1 MGQSAVKNPRKIFSQ
16 PDTDVSGVNARVTAL
31 ENHEFK
37 VLYYEEINTA
47 SGAITKPVGST
58 IILDDFP
65 SGIDAVVETIVNG
78 KPSGYS
84 PNTAG
89 GVAVTVSSFD
99 TSGNYTLSGTPSAF
113 PVALLYVLRI
123 KLVDWDNLNIEDN
136 VIEAQDYNK
145 VNGTATSTD
154 NAIVRW
160 DGTTG
165 KSVQNSA
172 VSITDSGAIVLPPLV
187 AQAYQAGLL
196 QYDSDNESL
205 SFFNNE
211 ADIFMQIGQE
221 IWMRCR
227 NTTGSTIANGQA
239 VYVSGTSSGLP
250 TIALA
255 QANSATTT
263 VCAGLT
269 THSIENNTIGYVT
282 VIGTV
287 RGLDTSA
294 LSTGNVFLSASV
306 AGGLTNTAPT
316 SPNYRYRIGFV
327 TVVNATTGM
336 IQVTPTTAALGNGTA
351 DQLLG
356 INATG
361 NQEFVNKPYDSCGF
375 RRTSI
380 VTYERWYTNAI
391 NCSSGTT
398 TSLTQ
403 NFSRYT
409 PFIIPKRS
417 TLDRI
422 GIEIAGAGSVGS
434 VMKLGIYNSD
444 NSIPN
449 TLVVDAGTVNANSAT
464 FQSIVINTLLEPGLY
479 FMYCN
484 HNSATNVIIRTI
496 GLGAAPIVLGYPNT
510 GSTTPAT
517 FLFVAEN
524 YTGTLPNTANGP
536 FSFNSVTPPC
546 HFFRLSA

>member
-123 KLVDWDNLNIEDN
+123 KLVDWDNLDIDNI
-136 VIEAQDYNK
+136 IEAQDYNK
-145 VNGTATSTD
+145 VTGPALGTD
-154 NAIVRW
+154 NAIAVY

-165 KSVQNSA
+165 KIIKDSV
-172 VSITDSGAIVLPPLV
+172 VSVTVDGAIVLPPRSKL
-187 AQAYQAGLL
+187 AYLRGLL
-196 QYDSDNESL
+196 QYDSENESL
-205 SFFNNE
+205 SFYNNE
-211 ADIFMQIGQE
+211 SEIFMQLGQE
-221 IWMRCR
+221 LWMRCI

-239 VYVSGTSSGLP
+239 VYVSGSSLGLP

-255 QANSATTT
+255 QANSVTTT

-287 RGLDTSA
+287 RNLDTSA
-294 LSTGNVFLSASV
+294 LSTGNVFLSDSV

-316 SPNYRYRIGFV
+316 SPNYRYRMGFV
-327 TVVNATTGM
+327 TNVNATTGT

-351 DQLLG
+351 NQLLG

-361 NQEFVNKPYDSCGF
+361 NQEFVNPPYDVCGH

-380 VTYERWYTNAI
+380 VTYERWYTNAV
-391 NCSSGTT
+391 NCAPGSTVA
-398 TSLTQ
+398 LT
-403 NFSRYT
+403 NNASRYT
-409 PFIIPKRS
+409 PFIVVKKCTI
-417 TLDRI
+417 DRL
-422 GIEIAGAGSVGS
+422 GIDISGAGSVGS
-434 VMKLGIYNSD
+434 VLKLGIYNSS
-444 NSIPN
+444 NSMPS
-449 TLVVDAGTVNANSAT
+449 TLLLDAGTVNGNSAT
-464 FQSIVINTLLEPGLY
+464 FQAITVNQVMDPGLY
-479 FMYCN
+479 FMYVN
-484 HNSATNVIIRTI
+484 HNSAANITVRTI
-496 GLGAAPIVLGYPNT
+496 GVSAAPIVLGYPNV
-510 GSTTPAT
+510 GGTTPAT
-517 FLFVAEN
+517 SLFVAEAYN
-524 YTGTLPNTANGP
+524 GTLPSPAPGVM
-536 FSFNSVTPPC
+536 SFGTGTPIC
-546 HFFRLSA
+546 HFIRLSA